1 MALESINGTLIACVG
16 PPGCGKSYAAT
27 WLALKLAKH
36 NGIPFVGIDPA
47 GELTKYV
54 EGFAEYARECG
65 ESDTEQWL
73 RDPSTVRILTLGDGP
88 GEFSIDAA
96 LDAIERLV
104 LHSCDG
110 GTTEPTCVVFLDELA
125 LIREQREKFQNV
137 TIPRFRNTGI
147 TGFGTCQTMAGITPK
162 ARACLRVV
170 LAWKTTKGGADIF
183 DQWFDNSL
191 LTAPQSDLISLVTP
205 WDGRVSRFD
214 LNDPPPAVLSVPVRP
229 TQLVKRR
236 L

>member
-1 MALESINGTLIACVG
+1 MADDINGTLVACVG

-27 WLALKLAKH
+27 WLALRLARR
-36 NGIPFVGIDPA
+36 NGLPFVGIDPA
-47 GELTKYV
+47 GELAKYV

-65 ESDTEQWL
+65 DDDTRRWL
-73 RDPSTVRILTLGDGP
+73 LDADTVRVLSIGDGS
-88 GEFSIDAA
+88 GEFSIDGA
-96 LDAIERLV
+96 LDALERLV
-104 LHSCDG
+104 LHNCDA
-110 GTTEPTCVVFLDELA
+110 GTVDPTCVVFLDELA

-137 TIPRFRNTGI
+137 TIPRFRNAGI
-147 TGFGTCQTMAGITPK
+147 IGFGTCQTMAGITPK
-162 ARACLRVV
+162 ARACLRAV

-183 DQWFDNSL
+183 ERWFDNAE
-191 LTAPQSDLISLVTP
+191 LTPPQSDLISYVSP

-214 LNDPPPAVLSVPVRP
+214 LNGEPPAALATPVRP